1 MSQGHEHTAL
11 IQTRQSEKLGLRRFA
26 LDTAYMLWRKGE
38 RGFSL
43 SAIKSPN
50 LEIEIGLLY
59 QLLEIAVMLP

>member
-11 IQTRQSEKLGLRRFA
+11 IQTRQSEKFRRFVA
-26 LDTAYMLWRKGE
+26 CNE
-38 RGFSL
+38 RGFL
-43 SAIKSPN
+43 ISAIKSPN